1 MTYVLSKSF
10 ELGRYKIAVVSRQT
24 IGADLLGR
32 KGVALAGRKE
42 PAFVVVQD
50 GHSGSALD
58 MTGAKV
64 PIAKVVELC
73 PSVKA
78 LQARVR

>member
-1 MTYVLSKSF
+1 MTYVLSKPF
-10 ELGRYKIAVVSRQT
+10 KVGRYKIAVISRQT

>member
-1 MTYVLSKSF
+1 MTYVLSKPF
-10 ELGRYKIAVVSRQT
+10 KVGRYKIAVISRQT
-24 IGADLLGR
+24 IGADLLGP